1 MRVTRVDLVKGA
13 CHQGGPVK
21 RCVSPGWTGQKVRV
35 SRVDQVKT
43 RVDLVK
49 GACHQG
55 GAGKRC
61 VSPGWSR

>member
-35 SRVDQVKT
+35 SRVDQVK
-43 RVDLVK
+43 

-55 GAGKRC
+55 GPGKRC
-61 VSPGWSR
+61 VSPGWTR